1 MGGFG
6 LSSSL
11 SYETALKIL
20 LFGDGAWATDSLVP
34 LQADERF
41 RVSAVVQRIEPSEET
56 LGSVARELNIPV
68 VQPRNVNSEDFL
80 RQVQVLSPDLCLSI
94 SYNQILK
101 TGLLQAAPLGTINF
115 HAGKLPYYRGRNV
128 IIWAIIN
135 GETEIGLTS
144 HFVDEGIDTGDIIH
158 QELLPIEWT
167 DTYGEVLARIV
178 KRFPGF
184 VMRTVGSVASGNYE
198 RRSQRDAA
206 GTYFGAREAG
216 DEWLDWSDTSFNIHN
231 KIRAIAHPG
240 PGARTMMGTEPLIVW
255 KAFFDPA
262 SPKYLAT
269 PGRVVGRNSGGV
281 LVKTG
286 DSTILVQEVQF
297 SNSNCLTP
305 QWPIGTRLGINA
317 ASQLTAVLSRLH
329 SLGLA

>member
-1 MGGFG
+1 M
-6 LSSSL
+6 SS
-11 SYETALKIL
+11 ETALKIL
-20 LFGDGAWATDSLVP
+20 LFGDGAWATDSLVR
-34 LQADERF
+34 LHADDRF
-41 RVSAVVQRIEPSEET
+41 RVIAVVQRVQPSEDT
-56 LGSVARELNIPV
+56 LGVAAHQLNLSV
-68 VQPRNVNSEDFL
+68 VQPGNVNSGDFL
-80 RQVQVLSPDLCLSI
+80 RYVKWLSPDLCLSI
-94 SYNQILK
+94 SYNQILR
-101 TGLLQAAPLGTINF
+101 TPLLQTAPLGTINF

-128 IIWAIIN
+128 INWAIIN

-144 HFVDEGIDTGDIIH
+144 HFADEGIDTGDIIH

-167 DTYGEVLARIV
+167 DTYGDVLARIV
-178 KRFPGF
+178 KRFPDF
-184 VMRTVGSVASGNYE
+184 VMRTVESVAAGNYE

-231 KIRAIAHPG
+231 KIRAISRPG

-255 KAFFDPA
+255 RAFFDPA

-269 PGRVVGRNSGGV
+269 PGRVVGRNSEGV

-305 QWPIGTRLGINA
+305 QWPIGTRMGINA
-317 ASQLTAVLSRLH
+317 ATQLTAVLSRLH